1 MQTQK
6 SLLLGKPLAGIALSL
21 WAGVGISAF
30 AIALPANAELDR
42 TQVAQNSPQRNNR
55 QPPREN
61 LSFKM
66 DGDKLQICRPQANST
81 KLECQVVGKGYAFIL
96 RTANDLYRQGN
107 ASNAESLFRQL
118 IAEYP
123 KQAEAYYKLGTLL
136 AEQSKLSD
144 AIAQF
149 RQAITLNP
157 QYAKARTDLG
167 LALARQG
174 QIDEAI
180 GEWREALKING
191 EYAEAWNYLGI
202 GLLQQGQK
210 EHQEEAVS
218 SLKKARELFIK
229 QGKPQPVGRIDRILQ
244 EVQQESNRS

>member
-6 SLLLGKPLAGIALSL
+6 SLSLGKPLAGITLSL
-21 WAGVGISAF
+21 WAGVGISAL
-30 AIALPANAELDR
+30 AIALPAKAGSDR
-42 TQVAQNSPQRNNR
+42 VQVAQNSQQPSNR
-55 QPPREN
+55 PPTREN

-66 DGDKLQICRPQANST
+66 EGDKLQVCRPQAKST

-136 AEQSKLSD
+136 VEQNKASD

-149 RQAITLNP
+149 RKAITLNP
-157 QYAKARTDLG
+157 QYARARNDLG

-180 GEWREALKING
+180 TEWREALKING
-191 EYAEAWNYLGI
+191 EYAEALNYLGI
-202 GLLQQGQK
+202 ALLQQGQK
-210 EHQEEAVS
+210 ENQEEAIA
-218 SLKKARELFIK
+218 SLKKAKELFIK
-229 QGKPQPVGRIDRILQ
+229 QGKTQPAGRIDKILQ
-244 EVQQESNRS
+244 EVQQEATRS